1 MAEEEDVSSRAV
13 PLQLIPHLARSEL
26 QPFLP
31 SCLFL
36 RACDVAP
43 VRGTPRS
50 DSRGG
55 IGGGGGECFLVL
67 PFCGARV
74 GDGVGDDDGRR
85 GKSLPGKESEGGPKE
100 GGREAAASAKSKD
113 YVHHHCERTAEAHTA
128 SRARSL
134 APSLPRRPSVLGNEG
149 RRRRQSGR
157 LEKRRGGT
165 KEREQPPSPPLSR
178 RLPVAVVVVAVVVR
192 ACI

>member
-1 MAEEEDVSSRAV
+1 MVEEDVSSRAV

-43 VRGTPRS
+43 VVLRDPIPEAASAAANASSFCRS
-50 DSRGG
+50 VELALEMVWATTMVEGG
-55 IGGGGGECFLVL
+55 K
-67 PFCGARV
+67 ASQ
-74 GDGVGDDDGRR
+74 GRR
-85 GKSLPGKESEGGPKE
+85 AREGGPKE

-113 YVHHHCERTAEAHTA
+113 YVHHHRERTAAEAHTA

-134 APSLPRRPSVLGNEG
+134 AHSLAVPLCWAT
-149 RRRRQSGR
+149 
-157 LEKRRGGT
+157 RGGDGGGGNQA
-165 KEREQPPSPPLSR
+165 E
-178 RLPVAVVVVAVVVR
+178 
-192 ACI
+192 

>member
-1 MAEEEDVSSRAV
+1 MAEEDVSSRAV

-43 VRGTPRS
+43 VVLRDPIPEAASAAAAAANASSFCRS
-50 DSRGG
+50 V
-55 IGGGGGECFLVL
+55 ELALEMVW
-67 PFCGARV
+67 ATTMV
-74 GDGVGDDDGRR
+74 
-85 GKSLPGKESEGGPKE
+85 EGGKASQGKRGSE

-134 APSLPRRPSVLGNEG
+134 APSLPRPLA
-149 RRRRQSGR
+149 
-157 LEKRRGGT
+157 L
-165 KEREQPPSPPLSR
+165 SP
-178 RLPVAVVVVAVVVR
+178 
-192 ACI
+192 CIV